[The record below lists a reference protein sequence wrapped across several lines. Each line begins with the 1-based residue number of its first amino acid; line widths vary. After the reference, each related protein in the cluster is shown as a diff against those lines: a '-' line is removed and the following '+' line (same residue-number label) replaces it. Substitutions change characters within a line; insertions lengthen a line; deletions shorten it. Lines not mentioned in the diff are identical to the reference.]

1 MNFFLMATGIVLLL
15 IIINYVWGIIAD
27 NKTQRKLSEQLDSAQ
42 KKMENATIIVF
53 GDNKKGFSPPQAMD
67 GLVERQ
73 IFQDM
78 VDGPEFNSII
88 NKAYSQGRLSAG
100 VVANLAEQMRN
111 KLMDSVPVYHIP
123 FEHDEKG
130 IQEML
135 KGHFRTAR
143 VGGFETRRYTLLSSA
158 NHYLYV
164 RVPTRLESGYKE
176 YANKQARLERDKAS
190 YLRSLSSSASVDK
203 ELVEEYDRRIKEAR
217 ELHNMKLENLL
228 FEAKAALDEEAIEK
242 DSETT
247 IEAWERLY
255 KQD

>member
-1 MNFFLMATGIVLLL
+1 MNFLLMATGIVFLL

-27 NKTQRKLSEQLDSAQ
+27 NKTRRELSEQLDSAQ
-42 KKMENATIIVF
+42 KKMENTTILIF
-53 GDNKKGFSPPQAMD
+53 GEEGRGFTPPKQM
-67 GLVERQ
+67 GGFVERQ

-78 VDGPEFNSII
+78 VDGPEFNSIVD
-88 NKAYSQGRLSAG
+88 KARSKGRLPAG
-100 VVANLAEQMRN
+100 VVMSLAEQMRN

-123 FEHDEKG
+123 FEHDKKG
-130 IQEML
+130 IREML
-135 KGHFRTAR
+135 KGHFRIAR
-143 VGGFETRRYTLLSSA
+143 VGGPETRRYTVLSSA

-164 RVPTRLESGYKE
+164 RVPTRLETGYKE
-176 YANKQARLERDKAS
+176 YAGKQDSLERDKVS